1 MSREFYVTSK
11 ATSRLRNDMA
21 ADRQQSGGMK
31 NHHIHNT
38 HRDQRKISEKKNTF
52 TCNLSSAHVWTGAV
66 QFQSRPYLRCHG
78 DGGHGDG
85 GLGDEARDSRQL
97 GAEDEF

>member
-38 HRDQRKISEKKNTF
+38 HRDQRKISEKKIHLHAI
-52 TCNLSSAHVWTGAV
+52 CQAHIFELVLFNFKVGHTYAV
-66 QFQSRPYLRCHG
+66 MVMVVMVMVALVMRLVI
-78 DGGHGDG
+78 
-85 GLGDEARDSRQL
+85 ADS
-97 GAEDEF
+97 